1 MHIPQ
6 NSSLTVCLQEKRASV
21 ERVDPVGARDSQ
33 GPLRHAH
40 LGPPA
45 PKVINDEGSIIL
57 FRATTV
63 VKRQPRQGTS
73 DTCNRWLSTLVRAA
87 ADTNTAYL
95 EEEPLLAAGLLK
107 VKPVRKELSA

>member
-1 MHIPQ
+1 MEMEY
-6 NSSLTVCLQEKRASV
+6 C
-21 ERVDPVGARDSQ
+21 RV
-33 GPLRHAH
+33 HN
-40 LGPPA
+40 
-45 PKVINDEGSIIL
+45 VINDEVSIIF